1 MTVKD
6 TIQEIIGS
14 INLMNLSSSRNNNS
28 PRSKDTHG
36 DSLAFSLALSRA
48 LTLAEL
54 FTLADSLAWVSCI
67 IEELG
72 IDALI
77 DRLLQ
82 HTK

>member
-6 TIQEIIGS
+6 TIQEIIGG
-14 INLMNLSSSRNNNS
+14 INLMNLPSSRNNNLS
-28 PRSKDTHG
+28 RSKDTHRN
-36 DSLAFSLALSRA
+36 SLAFSLALSRA
-48 LTLAEL
+48 LTLAKL
-54 FTLADSLAWVSCI
+54 FALTDSLAWVSCI

-77 DRLLQ
+77 DRLFQ